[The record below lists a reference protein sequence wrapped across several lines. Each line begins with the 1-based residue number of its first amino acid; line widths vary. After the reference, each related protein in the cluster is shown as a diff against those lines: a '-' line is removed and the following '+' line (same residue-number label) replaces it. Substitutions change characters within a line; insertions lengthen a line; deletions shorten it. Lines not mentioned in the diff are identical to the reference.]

1 MSKETKEKQGQSTDS
16 RLPYQ
21 PPSVISEEVF
31 ETLALSCAKANPFVC
46 PGGNPD
52 RS

>member
-1 MSKETKEKQGQSTDS
+1 MNDKNSKQPGQDD

-21 PPSVISEEVF
+21 PPAVISEDVF
-31 ETLALSCAKANPFVC
+31 ETLALSCAKANPIVC
-46 PGGNPD
+46 KGSNPD

>member
-1 MSKETKEKQGQSTDS
+1 MKPQDNKPKTPAK

-21 PPSVISEEVF
+21 PPAVVSEEVF
-31 ETLALSCAKANPFVC
+31 ETLALSCANTLGSGCV
-46 PGGNPD
+46 PGFPD

>member
-1 MSKETKEKQGQSTDS
+1 MDDTHNSESGQDE

-21 PPSVISEEVF
+21 PPAVITEEVF
-31 ETLALSCAKANPFVC
+31 ETLALSCAKANQILC
-46 PGGNPD
+46 PGGKPD

>member
-1 MSKETKEKQGQSTDS
+1 MDDKHTEKPVEDA

-21 PPSVISEEVF
+21 PPAVITEEVF
-31 ETLALSCAKANPFVC
+31 ETLALSCAKANLVVC
-46 PGGNPD
+46 QGGNPD

>member
-1 MSKETKEKQGQSTDS
+1 MSEKHDDQSGPDP

-21 PPSVISEEVF
+21 PPAVITEEVF
-31 ETLALSCAKANPFVC
+31 ETLALSCAKANQILC
-46 PGGNPD
+46 PGGEPM